1 MYWCVLM
8 SGTKPSFEVVSLLE
22 LLELLLVGK
31 EVGRAVML
39 FALHSAVLPA

>member
-39 FALHSAVLPA
+39 FALHSVIRPA

>member
-8 SGTKPSFEVVSLLE
+8 SGTKRSFEVVLLLE

-39 FALHSAVLPA
+39 FALHSVIRPA